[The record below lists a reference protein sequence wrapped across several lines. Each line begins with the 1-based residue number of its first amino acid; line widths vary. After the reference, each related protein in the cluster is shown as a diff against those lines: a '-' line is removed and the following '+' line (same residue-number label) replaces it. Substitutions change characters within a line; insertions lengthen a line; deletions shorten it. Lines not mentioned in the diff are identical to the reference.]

1 VAGLIRAAI
10 GNNNIVLRRW
20 VLLPLAFAPLA
31 AQTGADRAC
40 IEGQVVNQVTGAPVA
55 GAQMKLFGPS
65 GSRTAAAADRK
76 GHFSFPDLDP
86 GEYHIEAGRTGFVP
100 LPFGRMVLTL
110 AAGDQIKDLT
120 VRLTPQAV
128 ISGTL
133 LDPDGV
139 PVANVDISLLRH
151 TWRGGRIVLTTAGSM
166 RTNDAGEFRTAGLA
180 AGEYFLVAHPRQ
192 LAAPPGDDKVK
203 RIYVA
208 TWYPG
213 VTDAGAAGMLR
224 LATAEEHTGAVFTL
238 RTSTVVKV
246 QGRVIR
252 SSLKSEMTDAVAML
266 APMDDSGEMDILGAA
281 QASGPEGAFM
291 IPDVPPGTYRIQ
303 AHLIDPTAERQAL
316 RSIATAA
323 QIIQVGDSDVEGIV
337 LSAALPQTL
346 NGLVTWEGKPPKD
359 TGPCTVS
366 LLRESGVVI
375 SDLPPATTKADGTFS
390 LELGPGRFTLNV
402 YCGAKGSYM
411 KAARMNGTDVLETGI
426 DAGEALPAG
435 PLQVTM
441 AQGAGEIEGSVQ
453 DTDSHPAGGATVA
466 LIPDDSKRP
475 SRSRSA
481 ITDQNGHFKLSGVV
495 PGSYSLYAW
504 DQVEDEIWQ
513 SEEFIKKYDD
523 RRQRVQLDVGGRQ
536 TPQLQLIKVE

>member
-1 VAGLIRAAI
+1 MD
-10 GNNNIVLRRW
+10 NNGIVLCRW
-20 VLLPLAFAPLA
+20 VLLPLALAPLA
-31 AQTGADRAC
+31 AQTDAERAS
-40 IEGQVVNQVTGAPVA
+40 IEGQVVNERTGAPVA
-55 GAQMKLFGPS
+55 GAQMKLFSSTGP
-65 GSRTAAAADRK
+65 RTEAADRK
-76 GHFSFPDLDP
+76 GHFSFSGLDA
-86 GEYHIEAGRTGFVP
+86 GQYHIQAGRSGFVP
-100 LPFGRMVLTL
+100 LPWGRMILTL
-110 AAGDQIKDLT
+110 AAGEHLNDLT

-133 LDPDGV
+133 LDADGV
-139 PVANVDISLLRH
+139 PVANVDVSLLRH
-151 TWRGGRIVLTTAGSM
+151 TWRAGRIVLTTAGSM

-192 LAAPPGDDKVK
+192 LVAPPGDDKVK

-252 SSLKSEMTDAVAML
+252 PALMTDAVAML
-266 APMDDSGEMDILGAA
+266 APVDDSGEMDILGGAP
-281 QASGPEGAFM
+281 ASGPEGAFV

-303 AHLIDPTAERQAL
+303 AHLIDPAAERQAL
-316 RSIATAA
+316 RNIATAA
-323 QIIQVGDSDVEGIV
+323 QIIQVGDSDVEGIT

-346 NGLVTWEGKPPKD
+346 SGLVTWEGKPPKD
-359 TGPCTVS
+359 AGPCKVS
-366 LLRESGVVI
+366 LLKESDVVI
-375 SDLPPATTKADGTFS
+375 SDLPPAATKADGTFS
-390 LELGPGRFTLNV
+390 LELGPGRFNLNV
-402 YCGAKGSYM
+402 YCAAKSSYM
-411 KAARMNGTDVLETGI
+411 KAARLGGTDVLKTGI
-426 DAGEALPAG
+426 DGGEALPAG

-441 AQGAGEIEGSVQ
+441 ATGAGEIEGSVQ
-453 DTDSHPAGGATVA
+453 DADSHAAGGATVA
-466 LIPDDSKRP
+466 LIPDESKSP
-475 SRSRSA
+475 SRFGSA
-481 ITDQNGHFKLSGVV
+481 ITDQNGRFKLSGVV

-513 SEEFIKKYDD
+513 SDEFIRKYEDQ
-523 RRQRVQLDVGGRQ
+523 RQRVQLDAGGRQ